1 VHTNFHQWYEC
12 SSEKYYNLWQ
22 IYEQHQQHLI
32 DGTKHIEYV
41 IDPELIEV
49 LKNFKKP
56 RTDKKYIQSLIV
68 DSLKKIRKKYNKV
81 RLLYSGG
88 TDSHTILKTAIDNDI
103 YIDETITHMVSME
116 DNPKVNIEYLPGLK
130 YANLHTQKQIGKIT
144 VIRPVIDDIAYYNDD
159 NWYLDQSIVKGS
171 PLWLR
176 GQYVCRY
183 MPKAEQG
190 TITLTGYEK
199 PQIINQAGQLYWSI
213 PDNPMSEYMEVDS
226 IYHFFCDKNNPE
238 LLVSQ
243 LYAFI
248 DNIKTFGNLHNNIDS
263 FGTKKRLDLINKL
276 GYYSTGR
283 PYLDKALIGKQTFY
297 TSLKNRLFIKE
308 LIKLGHQSTVDLITD
323 THKKIFLKYYN
334 IPHGLE
340 YMHGFVEPVSRF
352 SQKIAIYQDSIG
364 S

>member
-1 VHTNFHQWYEC
+1 M
-12 SSEKYYNLWQ
+12 
-22 IYEQHQQHLI
+22 
-32 DGTKHIEYV
+32 
-41 IDPELIEV
+41 
-49 LKNFKKP
+49 
-56 RTDKKYIQSLIV
+56 
-68 DSLKKIRKKYNKV
+68 
-81 RLLYSGG
+81 YSGG

-116 DNPKVNIEYLPGLK
+116 NNPKVNIEYLPGLK
-130 YANLHTQKQIGKIT
+130 NANLHTQKQIGKIT

-176 GQYVCRY
+176 GQYICRY

-199 PQIINQAGQLYWSI
+199 PQVVKEAGQLYWSI
-213 PDNPMSEYMEVDS
+213 NDNPMSELMEVDS
-226 IYHFFCDKNNPE
+226 IYNFFCDKNNPE

-243 LYAFI
+243 LYAFV
-248 DNIKTFGNLHNNIDS
+248 DNVDKFEQFHNTIYS
-263 FGTKKRLDLINKL
+263 FDVHKRMTLVNKL

-283 PYLDKALIGKQTFY
+283 PYLDKALIGKQTFN

-308 LIKLGHQSTVDLITD
+308 LIKLGYQSTFDQILKTN
-323 THKKIFLKYYN
+323 KKIFLKYHN
-334 IPHGLE
+334 IPHGVE
-340 YMHGFVEPVSRF
+340 YNNGFVEPVSRF
-352 SQKIAIYQDSIG
+352 SKKIPIYQDCMG